1 MKHVIARAI
10 VCSMLLTLTSCFIP
24 KYRPADTGVVLPPD
38 FNGAASPDSSAQLRV
53 DEFYSDPV
61 LTGLVCQAMA
71 TNRELRFLEL
81 DIQIARAEILSR
93 RGAYL
98 PFVGFRGAAGV
109 EKPSLF
115 TPQGAAE
122 DQLLTP
128 GGANFSDPLGDF
140 LLGFNIFWQ
149 VDIWRELRNARDAAI
164 QRYFAAIEKR
174 NDFVTRLVA
183 DIAKNY
189 YELMALDQR
198 LLNLNRIIQFQQ
210 ASLEIAER
218 EFKAGRVSDL
228 AVRRF
233 EAEIRKNQ
241 SERLIVSQDIIET
254 ENQINNLAGRM
265 PQGIPRDSAGF
276 FDLTIHALSVGV
288 PAQLL
293 LYRPDIRQAE
303 RELVASGLDV
313 KVARAHFFPRLD
325 LSAGIGYR
333 AFNPKYLFTPESF
346 IANVAADLTAPLIN
360 KAAIRADYLT
370 ANARQLQAVYDYQR
384 VIINAVIEVVNRL
397 SKVQN
402 FSTSIAIKRQQLEA
416 LESAVGIANKLFF
429 AARIEYLDVLL
440 AQRDLLEA
448 RRVLIDTKQ
457 EQLSAIVQTYQA
469 LGGGYQVVCP
479 PPEPPLDAVAPQQ
492 LPGDPV
498 MPAPQQ
504 LPPGQAMPAAP
515 LVPVPPVPAPSPAS
529 PPPAPAVLPSPPLLP
544 APQPPAPPRLPE
556 APPMPAPPEQKNALV
571 PQQLPDALPLPTP
584 RKELAAP

>member
-1 MKHVIARAI
+1 MKHVIARAV

-24 KYRPADTGVVLPPD
+24 KYRPADTGVVLPAS
-38 FNGAASPDSSAQLRV
+38 FNGAATPESSAQLRV

-61 LTGLVCQAMA
+61 LTGLVCNAMA
-71 TNRELRFLEL
+71 TNRELRILEQ

-183 DIAKNY
+183 DIAENY

-198 LLNLNRIIQFQQ
+198 LSNLNRIIQFQQ
-210 ASLEIAER
+210 DSLEIATR
-218 EFKAGRVSDL
+218 EYKAGRTTDL

-254 ENQINNLAGRM
+254 ENQINNLAGRF
-265 PQGIPRDSAGF
+265 PQGIQRDSSGF
-276 FDLTIHALSVGV
+276 FDLTINTLNVGV

-293 LYRPDIRQAE
+293 LLRPDIRQAE

-402 FSTSIAIKRQQLEA
+402 FSSSIAIKRQQLNA
-416 LESAVGIANKLFF
+416 LEASVDIANKLFF
-429 AARIEYLDVLL
+429 AARIEYLDVLI

-457 EQLSAIVQTYQA
+457 EQLSAIVMTYQA
-469 LGGGYQVVCP
+469 LGGGYQVLCP
-479 PPEPPLDAVAPQQ
+479 PPDPNLVAPI
-492 LPGDPV
+492 
-498 MPAPQQ
+498 PQQ
-504 LPPGQAMPAAP
+504 
-515 LVPVPPVPAPSPAS
+515 PPVVQPMPSLMRQHDAQPL
-529 PPPAPAVLPSPPLLP
+529 PPAPEVPPGAQPPGPML
-544 APQPPAPPRLPE
+544 PPAPPLPPGARPLPAPGERKDGPMPQKLPEIQPLPAPMRLPE
-556 APPMPAPPEQKNALV
+556 IQPPPGPPRPKDG
-571 PQQLPDALPLPTP
+571 P
-584 RKELAAP
+584 